1 MLTELIYKHKL
12 VMPIKETIMSW
23 VAMLWEVEISR
34 EDILTRVRQLE
45 RRIEHLGL
53 AINEFKEVRIKNK
66 GRFGKMHW

>member
-53 AINEFKEVRIKNK
+53 AINVRIKNK